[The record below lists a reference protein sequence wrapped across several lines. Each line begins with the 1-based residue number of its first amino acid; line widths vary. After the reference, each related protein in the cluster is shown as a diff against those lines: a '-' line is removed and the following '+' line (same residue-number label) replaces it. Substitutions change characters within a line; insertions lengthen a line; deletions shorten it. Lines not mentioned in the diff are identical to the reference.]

1 MLSKNVLS
9 FSISKEITLG
19 NLLILYP
26 DRKFLRSMT
35 QANLSIDNCLCS
47 TSRKRVEYI
56 SKTSW
61 RCVTKTFSEYGRLM
75 NTKTKARRL
84 HQDKYLLGRLKFYIK
99 DWKNSLEGIH
109 FSIFDWMFNFKS
121 SDYFGFA
128 LKNFSLSK

>member
-1 MLSKNVLS
+1 MFLKFQYIQRDHSW
-9 FSISKEITLG
+9 
-19 NLLILYP
+19 NLVSLYP

-47 TSRKRVEYI
+47 TSRKRVAYI

-61 RCVTKTFSEYGRLM
+61 RCVTKTSSEYGRHL

-99 DWKNSLEGIH
+99 DWKNSLEGFH
-109 FSIFDWMFNFKS
+109 FSIFDWMFN
-121 SDYFGFA
+121 
-128 LKNFSLSK
+128 LKIKWLFWFCLKEF